1 MAPETLREACWRF
14 EQISPLLDARL
25 TGAERHQIIRAM
37 AGVCV
42 HWPCGREAPVP
53 KRTLYRW
60 LRAYLKDPRIESLLR
75 APRPRVESVAIAP
88 EWVQYA
94 LAQLEEEPRRS
105 LFILGLQ
112 LQQRFQLAH
121 PPSRSSLHRA
131 LRNQPRYQALRRR
144 ASGHTKLRR
153 RFQAAHAHDIWH
165 ADAKAVFTVRF
176 IDGEQHTLRILSILD
191 DATRFILAARV
202 VASESLCAAVATF
215 RRAAARWGLPEKFYA
230 DRGSA
235 YDADGFRKGLAVLGI
250 HRINTRPRNAPAH
263 GKIEAYHR
271 QLQRW
276 FIAEL
281 AHQPLRDL
289 AHLQE
294 LLDAFLD
301 RVYHEHVHREL
312 KQTPRAA
319 FADTLSTRLV
329 SLARLREAFL
339 LESDLKAHP
348 ITGEVRIGGI
358 LFLVPKERL
367 FKGRR
372 VRIGIDPEAAHA
384 PFLVLGPGLY
394 EPLPPAFAPPAARAV
409 SDKAPDPIGPL
420 TPLLEQYRGR
430 TLPQARGGFG
440 LPEIYDAFA
449 KALGRPVP
457 HTEAEA
463 TLVLEWL
470 VRCGPFEPQAFAV
483 ALAKVLATL
492 GSGRPLAQIIS
503 ALDRRIV
510 PQQPKEDGL

>member
-1 MAPETLREACWRF
+1 M
-14 EQISPLLDARL
+14 
-25 TGAERHQIIRAM
+25 
-37 AGVCV
+37 
-42 HWPCGREAPVP
+42 
-53 KRTLYRW
+53 
-60 LRAYLKDPRIESLLR
+60 
-75 APRPRVESVAIAP
+75 AP
-88 EWVQYA
+88 EWVPYA

-105 LFILGLQ
+105 LFILALR
-112 LQQRFQLAH
+112 LQQRFQLAQ
-121 PPSRSSLHRA
+121 PPSRSALHRA
-131 LRNQPRYQALRRR
+131 LRGQPRYQALRRR
-144 ASGHTKLRR
+144 AQGHARLRC

-165 ADAKAVFTVRF
+165 ADAKAVFSVRF
-176 IDGEQHTLRILSILD
+176 ADGTRPTLRILSILD
-191 DATRFILAARV
+191 DATRFILAALV
-202 VASESLCAAVATF
+202 VASESLAAAVATF

-281 AHQPLRDL
+281 SHQPLRDL

-348 ITGEVRIGGI
+348 VTGEVRVGGI

-372 VRIGIDPEAAHA
+372 VRIGLDPEAAHA

-394 EPLPPAFAPPAARAV
+394 EPLPPAFAPPAAPV
-409 SDKAPDPIGPL
+409 SNKAPDPIGPL

-470 VRCGPFEPQAFAV
+470 VRCGPFEPQAFAA

-503 ALDRRIV
+503 ALDRRTCLRADTHRQVV
-510 PQQPKEDGL
+510 PQQPKEDCL